1 MANLSSRF
9 VFVDDALSKF
19 HAAGKHLS
27 ADIRVRKNKQTAGD
41 DFVCLISAETDN

>member
-9 VFVDDALSKF
+9 VFVLF
-19 HAAGKHLS
+19 VHAAGKHLS